1 MLRSTM
7 RGGFSSTGAGWGL
20 CGYPN
25 VTTKANGMAGMGQD
39 WWSLGSQ
46 LLGGATQLGS
56 QYLQNQQ
63 PAPQIIYQQPAPQ
76 PAPVV
81 VQAQPSS
88 SNTLLY
94 VALGVVAAGGLAWYL
109 TRKK

>member
-1 MLRSTM
+1 M
-7 RGGFSSTGAGWGL
+7 
-20 CGYPN
+20 PN
-25 VTTKANGMAGMGQD
+25 YTSKANGMAGMGQD

-46 LLGGATQLGS
+46 LLGGATQLGT

-63 PAPQIIYQQPAPQ
+63 PAPQIIYQQPAQ

-81 VQAQPSS
+81 VQGTPSTS

-94 VALGVVAAGGLAWYL
+94 VALGVVAAGGLAWYFM
-109 TRKK
+109 RKK